1 MSVLSHYHSGKGYL
15 INIPR
20 CGKYSKTRCSPFTAR
35 GRTRVCI
42 APAVQWWSREGKTPP
57 PEERHTKWCPG
68 DTFQHNIQTWKAS
81 QITSPNPLSTT
92 TCHRR
97 QQSPQI
103 SLSFCQTPTFTI
115 LSNCTAWGRA
125 AGSRVSMHCCW
136 ELAPLAVSGTAGG
149 HPMGCSHAALAREPC
164 CKSEPC
170 SNSEPYC
177 APTLLQTQANA
188 LWSIF

>member
-1 MSVLSHYHSGKGYL
+1 MWEVQQDSLLPIYCKGKNEGLY
-15 INIPR
+15 
-20 CGKYSKTRCSPFTAR
+20 CSCCAVMEQR
-35 GRTRVCI
+35 GQNPT
-42 APAVQWWSREGKTPP
+42 SRGKTQTLACCD
-57 PEERHTKWCPG
+57 TKWLPG

-81 QITSPNPLSTT
+81 QITPPNPLSTT
-92 TCHRR
+92 TRHRR
-97 QQSPQI
+97 QQPRQI
-103 SLSFCQTPTFTI
+103 SLSFCWTSTFTI

-125 AGSRVSMHCCW
+125 AGSRVSMHCRW
-136 ELAPLAVSGTAGG
+136 ELSPLAVSRTAGG
-149 HPMGCSHAALAREPC
+149 HPTDCSHAALAREPC